1 MDNNYL
7 EKTIRE
13 EKMIGVVFL
22 DLRRAFEIVD
32 RGILIKKLQWYGI
45 EGAVLSCCK
54 SYLAD
59 RTQRVKFKGGLSAPL
74 NVDSG
79 VPQGSVLGPLFF
91 LIYINDITG
100 IIIDKCAIRLFA
112 DDALIYTTGY
122 SSKEISDQL
131 NEQMVNVEKW
141 LQTNR
146 LQLNVEKTKAMLIR
160 GIRKKNSRG
169 ECKNK
174 IAK

>member
-1 MDNNYL
+1 
-7 EKTIRE
+7 
-13 EKMIGVVFL
+13 MIGVVFL

-54 SYLAD
+54 NYLAD
-59 RTQRVKFKGGLSAPL
+59 RTQRVKFNGGLSAPL

-79 VPQGSVLGPLFF
+79 VPQGFVLGPLFF
-91 LIYINDITG
+91 LIYINDITE

-122 SSKEISDQL
+122 SSKEISGQL

-146 LQLNVEKTKAMLIR
+146 LQLNVERTKAMLIR
-160 GIRKKNSRG
+160 GIRKKQ
-169 ECKNK
+169 
-174 IAK
+174 